1 MKTFSARLAR
11 VALAASLAAGSMAS
25 AAQPAAVPCLEPR
38 EAEDLVLFVLPS
50 LIEAMGRKC
59 SPLLPASA
67 TLSRSGGAIAGRYR
81 PESNAAWPRAKV
93 AFGKISGGESLTFL
107 SDELNR
113 KIIEEASSA
122 AIVADFK
129 AKDCAVIDRFIGA
142 LEPLPARNVAQLVGL
157 FLEIGGDEG
166 KSPMNI
172 CRTGTAR

>member
-1 MKTFSARLAR
+1 MKIHMGRLVRA
-11 VALAASLAAGSMAS
+11 ALAASLIAASTAS
-25 AAQPAAVPCLEPR
+25 AAQPTAAPCLQPR

-50 LIEAMGRKC
+50 LVEALGRKC

-67 TLSRSGGAIAGRYR
+67 TLTRSGTALASRYR
-81 PESNAAWPRAKV
+81 PDSNAAWPRAKM
-93 AFGKISGGESLTFL
+93 AFTKISGGDSLTFL

-129 AKDCAVIDRFIGA
+129 AKDCTMVDRFMGA

-157 FLEIGGDEG
+157 FLEIGEG
-166 KSPMNI
+166 EGRSPMNI
-172 CRTGTAR
+172 CRTGTSK